1 MGLSQSQNG
10 PRIAYCDIYGQSGSR
25 YPPVTRHYPPLPV
38 LLGADQSAGIEWGR
52 RAGARTILV
61 MTGCGSEQTCSS
73 DWRAPDVTQAIR
85 LVLDLEVSFRAS

>member
-10 PRIAYCDIYGQSGSR
+10 PSIAYCAPTVKRAPATGSR
-25 YPPVTRHYPPLPV
+25 YRV